1 MRTADTEQSSLFS
14 TSQTSDFVPDNHPLR
29 RIRSLVDAALDSMQG
44 TLSAAY
50 SHTGRPGIAP
60 EKLIRALLLQILY
73 SIRSERQLVEQMR
86 YNMLYRW
93 FVGLS
98 LDDAVWDATTFT
110 KNRQRF
116 IDGQVTGRDRK
127 SVVEQAR
134 QRRLL
139 SEQHFCVDGTLIE
152 AWASMGSYRRKDDD
166 SEPPSGPPDFG
177 SSDII

>member
-1 MRTADTEQSSLFS
+1 MDGLKNDKALFGAPSLELSSQAIPTVIVIAHCYS
-14 TSQTSDFVPDNHPLR
+14 SDATHVR
-29 RIRSLVDAALDSMQG
+29 Q
-44 TLSAAY
+44 
-50 SHTGRPGIAP
+50 IA
-60 EKLIRALLLQILY
+60 
-73 SIRSERQLVEQMR
+73 LVEQLR

-116 IDGQVTGRDRK
+116 ADGEVTGK
-127 SVVEQAR
+127 LLEAVVEQAR

-139 SEQHFCVDGTLIE
+139 SERHFCVDGTLIE

-166 SEPPSGPPDFG
+166 SDPPS
-177 SSDII
+177 